1 MQCYSTWK
9 KGFYDVPQGP
19 MLDPIN
25 FNIYLCDLFSFFDG
39 FTVASYADNTTSY
52 SVNKIKDLLKKETKH
67 FSKFLFQWFGFNYLK
82 INSDKS
88 QIGNDVASVNIDNN
102 AITSEN
108 ESEFISI
115 VFDSINTLYKKA
127 SQTLNTLL
135 HTCAKQKERKTAAKV
150 FVTSQCGH
158 CPQILITK

>member
-19 MLDPIN
+19 MLDPII

-88 QIGNDVASVNIDNN
+88 
-102 AITSEN
+102 
-108 ESEFISI
+108 
-115 VFDSINTLYKKA
+115 
-127 SQTLNTLL
+127 
-135 HTCAKQKERKTAAKV
+135 
-150 FVTSQCGH
+150 
-158 CPQILITK
+158 